1 VNEMNEM
8 NGMNGMNG
16 GTGMT
21 GRDGTDQVIARK
33 KRYVFPNVATFYAGP
48 LVLERGEGRTVWDS
62 EGRSYLDFFVGI
74 LTTSIGH
81 AHPHFVKSMTAQV
94 GKLVHTSTLY
104 INRPMVDMAERLAA
118 LCPDGDWKT
127 FFTNSGTEANETA
140 ILLSRVHTGH
150 TEVIALRHS
159 YHGRSG
165 LAMALTGNATWR
177 HVGTEFAGI
186 RHTHNA
192 YCFRC
197 PFRATYPECDLACPE
212 GAHNPTDACGR
223 VHTCEC
229 VPEDCSDV
237 PQCEF
242 ECPADT
248 HNPVD
253 ARGCTHTCECAPDSG
268 DCTDEECG
276 PAPMCPAYECD
287 DGSLGGCTGRC
298 YRLTDDS
305 CGWEIRNCPSDALR
319 WYWTCGDPVC
329 GGPGGHRESGLPEC
343 TTEEAGEPC
352 TSEGASCDPMD
363 DCNAHLICARSDP
376 RQEPGGC
383 PISRREFKRDIHYLT
398 PEDRARFSDEIMD
411 MRLATYRYRDA
422 PDRLRLGFIIEDQEP
437 SVSIDAGRDMVD
449 LYGYVSMA
457 VATLQRQSEE
467 IAALRLKLEELN
479 ARCAPGEAAVCQ

>member
-1 VNEMNEM
+1 MRYPLLACLVFSLATALLL
-8 NGMNGMNG
+8 
-16 GTGMT
+16 TGCGSDSGEEKAVFAINPLTAEVRSFASESEVPDGWAVCAAENDCPEPVACVYLAEADCKARSDCSPIYADVAVPPQECDDADPPPDVCDGNAYT
-21 GRDGTDQVIARK
+21 GCVEAAESCT
-33 KRYVFPNVATFYAGP
+33 PATCGP
-48 LVLERGEGRTVWDS
+48 TPLMP
-62 EGRSYLDFFVGI
+62 
-74 LTTSIGH
+74 
-81 AHPHFVKSMTAQV
+81 A
-94 GKLVHTSTLY
+94 Y
-104 INRPMVDMAERLAA
+104 I
-118 LCPDGDWKT
+118 CPDGSPGG
-127 FFTNSGTEANETA
+127 FTGRCLLQDSGACGWE
-140 ILLSRVHTGH
+140 
-150 TEVIALRHS
+150 
-159 YHGRSG
+159 
-165 LAMALTGNATWR
+165 
-177 HVGTEFAGI
+177 I
-186 RHTHNA
+186 RD
-192 YCFRC
+192 C
-197 PFRATYPECDLACPE
+197 PEPCSDTLPECDLACPE

>member
-1 VNEMNEM
+1 MNEM

-21 GRDGTDQVIARK
+21 GRDGTDQIIERK

-62 EGRSYLDFFVGI
+62 EGRSYLDFFGGI

-118 LCPDGDWKT
+118 LCPGGDWKT

-197 PFRATYPECDLACPE
+197 PFRATYPECDLACARDLEELLRTETTGKVAAVIAEPIQGVGGFITPPSGYFEVIVEIVRRHGGIFISDEVQTGFGRTGKMFGYQHWGVTPE
-212 GAHNPTDACGR
+212 AMTFAKGLANGAAIGATSA
-223 VHTCEC
+223 
-229 VPEDCSDV
+229 
-237 PQCEF
+237 
-242 ECPADT
+242 
-248 HNPVD
+248 
-253 ARGCTHTCECAPDSG
+253 APDV
-268 DCTDEECG
+268 
-276 PAPMCPAYECD
+276 A
-287 DGSLGGCTGRC
+287 
-298 YRLTDDS
+298 
-305 CGWEIRNCPSDALR
+305 DAF
-319 WYWTCGDPVC
+319 T
-329 GGPGGHRESGLPEC
+329 
-343 TTEEAGEPC
+343 
-352 TSEGASCDPMD
+352 GAS
-363 DCNAHLICARSDP
+363 ISTF
-376 RQEPGGC
+376 GGN
-383 PISRREFKRDIHYLT
+383 P
-398 PEDRARFSDEIMD
+398 
-411 MRLATYRYRDA
+411 
-422 PDRLRLGFIIEDQEP
+422 
-437 SVSIDAGRDMVD
+437 
-449 LYGYVSMA
+449 VSMA
-457 VATLQRQSEE
+457 AGLATLDVIRDENLPE
-467 IAALRLKLEELN
+467 HVERLGARAFERLEAIQEKTPCIGEVRGKGLMIGIELVGEGKAPAPEKLARLLELTRERGLLIGKGGLYGN
-479 ARCAPGEAAVCQ
+479 VVRLTPPMTVTPAELEAGLDILEHCFEQL